1 VHSSTNSSPF
11 AQRRRRSPSPRSYNS
26 LQCPHPWESCLKI
39 LSAVGGGETKDQS
52 VEGSEHTRVDEL
64 LALRIP
70 TLGIGDLLLY
80 SRDLPNIGQFV
91 SDNGVTV
98 VAPIAA
104 PIASLVMMSRGSS
117 RQERWWTYKVGRL
130 SLDRKLVLLEILMDE
145 SMELAS

>member
-1 VHSSTNSSPF
+1 M
-11 AQRRRRSPSPRSYNS
+11 
-26 LQCPHPWESCLKI
+26 
-39 LSAVGGGETKDQS
+39 GGGETKDQS

-117 RQERWWTYKVGRL
+117 RQER
-130 SLDRKLVLLEILMDE
+130 
-145 SMELAS
+145 